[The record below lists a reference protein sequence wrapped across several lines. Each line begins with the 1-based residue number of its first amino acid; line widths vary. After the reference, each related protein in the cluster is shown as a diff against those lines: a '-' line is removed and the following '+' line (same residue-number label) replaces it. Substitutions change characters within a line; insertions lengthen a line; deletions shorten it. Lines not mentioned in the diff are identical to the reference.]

1 MALNTDH
8 KLYIAVGVLA
18 VLIGAYALQSK
29 KQKEEAV
36 TYSAEGRSA
45 ELPKLEFND
54 EAIKKIDKIVINTP
68 AGDAGKASEVTLEK
82 KGEEWQISKPVAAKA
97 NDSNVKSLVDNLKT
111 LKVSESIDPSKDA
124 YAKHGV
130 SDDKAVHA
138 VFYKGSEVAA
148 DFYFGDG
155 GTRGQMTR
163 VAGRDGVWAVKGYSS
178 YLYSRELK
186 DWRDRTL
193 LKFDDAKAKSVDIKN
208 EHGEFVFSKDGDKWS
223 GKFKKAKTPAGKA
236 IERFDPEKVKD
247 LLRAYKAL
255 SADSF
260 ADGKSDADTGLDKPS
275 ATLTIVLDD
284 GAKKVLEIGKTA
296 EGSSKWARVSDVKEV
311 VSIGSWNADWATA
324 ELSKFQKPDD
334 KKDGGGAAAAEPAM
348 PSMPSMPMMPEEG
361 H

>member
-1 MALNTDH
+1 MALNTDQ

-18 VLIGAYALQSK
+18 VMGGALYFQNK

-45 ELPKLEFND
+45 ELPKLDYND

-82 KGEEWQISKPVAAKA
+82 KGEEWAITKPVSAKA

-111 LKVSESIDPSKDA
+111 LKVSESIDPSKDG
-124 YAKHGV
+124 YAKYGV
-130 SDDKAVHA
+130 SDDKSVHA
-138 VFYKGSEVAA
+138 VFYKGKDTAA

-163 VAGRDGVWAVKGYSS
+163 IAGRDGVWAIKGYSS

-208 EHGEFVFSKDGDKWS
+208 ENGEFVFTRDGDKWN
-223 GKFKKAKTPAGKA
+223 GKFKKAKTPAAKE

-255 SADSF
+255 SADNF
-260 ADGKSDADTGLDKPS
+260 ADGKSSADTGLDKPS
-275 ATLTIVLDD
+275 ATLTIVLED
-284 GAKKVLEIGKTA
+284 GAKKVLELGKTA
-296 EGSSKWARVSDVKEV
+296 EGSNKWAKVSDFNEI
-311 VSIGSWNADWATA
+311 VSIGSWNADWVTA

-334 KKDGGGAAAAEPAM
+334 KKKDGGAAAAAPEPA
-348 PSMPSMPMMPEEG
+348 PSMPMMPAMPDE